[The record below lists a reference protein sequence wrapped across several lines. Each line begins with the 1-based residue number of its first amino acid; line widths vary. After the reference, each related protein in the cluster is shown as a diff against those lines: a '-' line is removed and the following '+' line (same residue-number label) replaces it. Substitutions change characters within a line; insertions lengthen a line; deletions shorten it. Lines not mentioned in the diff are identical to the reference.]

1 MIVVIEGISASGK
14 SRYAAGFDSV
24 HVVAEH
30 GRITDVPGG
39 VAAGQYWAGKNE
51 ERWRAALAVERATGL
66 AVCDTDPL
74 KLHYIWSLWQIGA
87 ASEQDWLAQLAATR
101 LSFAAGRIGF
111 ANAWCVRRIDPAQ
124 ARRRRD
130 GDPFRARR
138 NFDLHVRLQAPL
150 LAWYAAIDAVLP
162 GRVRFDFPSHAGFG
176 TAGAEDE
183 ARYDLARFD
192 AVLARLPAARA
203 A

>member
-1 MIVVIEGISASGK
+1 MIVVVEGISASGK
-14 SRYAAGFDSV
+14 SRFAAGFGPA

-30 GRITDVPGG
+30 GRIAGVPDGE
-39 VAAGQYWAGKNE
+39 AAALFWADRNE
-51 ERWRAALAVERATGL
+51 ERWRTALAVERATGL

-74 KLHYIWSLWQIGA
+74 KLHYVWTLWRIGA
-87 ASEQDWLAQLAATR
+87 APERDWLAQLAAAR
-101 LSFAAGRIGF
+101 RSFAAGRIGF
-111 ANAWCVRRIDPAQ
+111 ANAYCVRRIDPAQ

-130 GDPFRARR
+130 GDPTRTRR

-162 GRVRFDFPSHAGFG
+162 GRVRFDFP
-176 TAGAEDE
+176 AGAAFGVEGAGDE

-192 AVLARLPAARA
+192 AFVARLPAAA
-203 A
+203 